1 MKKLLT
7 AVLSLS
13 LLGAAAL
20 PAFAS
25 DSEPPVDVSADP
37 ALIAPAPEDNLTAPG
52 FAIEVDGEQADV
64 RACVMVPLR
73 TVAEKL
79 GFTVTWDNGVV
90 TVTGAERYVQLTV
103 GENQY
108 FAAPTQEGMLGA
120 SLFPLSC
127 APYVVDGSTFV
138 PVELFDALLG
148 CEEGTVTLEG
158 NTVKINTDPSAADNV
173 QIPNPF
179 TDHTALED
187 AAKAVGFELSVPEK
201 VSGSSRQCI
210 QTMDSGMIQ
219 VFYGDED
226 HEVLIRKAPGGEDIS
241 GDYNV
246 YTQVKATNVNGSVV
260 TMKGED
266 GVVYLAIWSN
276 GGYTYSISARAG
288 MSEADMAAL
297 VRLVK

>member
-13 LLGAAAL
+13 LLGTAAL

-25 DSEPPVDVSADP
+25 DPEPPVDVSTNP
-37 ALIAPAPEDNLTAPG
+37 AVIAPAPEEDLTAPG
-52 FAIEVDGEQADV
+52 FAIEVDGEQVNV

-73 TVAEKL
+73 AVVEKL
-79 GFTVTWDNGVV
+79 GFTVAWDNGVV
-90 TVTGAERYVQLTV
+90 TVTGAERYIQLTI

-108 FAAPTQEGMLGA
+108 FSAPTQEGMLGA
-120 SLFPLSC
+120 SLFPLSS
-127 APYVVDGSTFV
+127 APYVVDGSTYV
-138 PVELFDALLG
+138 PVEFFDALLG

-158 NTVKINTDPSAADNV
+158 NTVKINTDPSAADDV

-226 HEVLIRKAPGGEDIS
+226 HEILIRKAPGGKDIS

-246 YTQVKATNVNGSVV
+246 YTQVKTADVNGTAV

-266 GVVYLAIWSN
+266 GLVHLAIWIG
-276 GGYTYSISARAG
+276 GGYTYSVSARAG
-288 MSEADMAAL
+288 MSEADMTAL

>member
-25 DSEPPVDVSADP
+25 APKSPADVSADP
-37 ALIAPAPEDNLTAPG
+37 ALIAPAPGEDLTASG

-73 TVAEKL
+73 AMAEKL
-79 GFTVTWDNGVV
+79 GFTVAWENGVV
-90 TVTGAERYVQLTV
+90 TVTGAERYVQLTI

-108 FAAPTQEGMLGA
+108 FAAPTQEGVMGA
-120 SLFPLSC
+120 SLFSLSC
-127 APYVVDGSTFV
+127 APYAVDGSTYV

-158 NTVKINTDPSAADNV
+158 NTVKINTDPSSADDV

-179 TDHTALED
+179 TDHAALED
-187 AAKAVGFELSVPEK
+187 AAKAVGFDLTVPEK
-201 VSGSSRQCI
+201 VNGSPRQGI
-210 QTMDSGMIQ
+210 QTMDGMIQ
-219 VFYGDED
+219 IFYGDED

-246 YTQVKATNVNGSVV
+246 YSQVKTTNVNESVV
-260 TMKGED
+260 TTKGED
-266 GVVYLAIWSN
+266 GVVHLAIWSN

-288 MSEADMAAL
+288 MSEADMTAL